1 MTDII
6 KNLDEITKIFNSKKR
21 MAILIFL
28 FDAPLGYTSLLGEF
42 TRRKIKIGSSEIY
55 KHIHFLKAHGYI
67 DKKAKQYLI
76 TSKGIKSINIMVEL
90 VNTLPEVPKIVYD
103 FGDKK

>member
-6 KNLDEITKIFNSKKR
+6 KNLDEVTKIFNSKKR

-28 FDAPLGYTSLLGEF
+28 FDGPLGYTSLLNKFLKRDIG
-42 TRRKIKIGSSEIY
+42 IGSSEIY
-55 KHIHFLKAHGYI
+55 KHIHFLKKYSYI
-67 DKKAKQYLI
+67 DKQAKQYLI
-76 TSKGIKSINIMVEL
+76 TSKGIKAINIMVEL